1 MKINGV
7 DARSIGIMIGDGFLD
22 AISMPAPL
30 KDYVTNNS
38 AVQHGTQILP
48 VVPKLAERD
57 VSLTFNIEG
66 SSEAEFDTRKA
77 NFIAL
82 LYKGW
87 MQIELLGV
95 KYNLVYKRAQTFAL
109 NRQRTFC
116 SIVVKFIE
124 PDPNN
129 RI

>member
-7 DARSIGIMIGDGFLD
+7 DAGSMGVMMGDGFLD

-57 VSLTFNIEG
+57 VTLTFNVEG
-66 SSEAEFDTRKA
+66 STQSEFESRKA
-77 NFIAL
+77 AFIDL
-82 LYKGW
+82 FYKGW
-87 MQIELLGV
+87 MQIEVLGV
-95 KYNLVYKRAQTFAL
+95 KYNLVYKRAQTFAY

-129 RI
+129 RV